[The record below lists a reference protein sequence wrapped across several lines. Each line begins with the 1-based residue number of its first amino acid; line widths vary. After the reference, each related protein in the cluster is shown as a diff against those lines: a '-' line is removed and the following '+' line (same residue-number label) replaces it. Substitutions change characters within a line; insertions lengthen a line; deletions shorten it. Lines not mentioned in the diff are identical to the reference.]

1 MNGTYAY
8 SALVVPDPWL
18 DAPQGGLRK
27 VKSAEKL
34 LDDVLS
40 WHSLDEQKSTL
51 VVTVLEA
58 RGMQPRKGGFVLM
71 VPLITMVPQ
80 TEVA

>member
-1 MNGTYAY
+1 M
-8 SALVVPDPWL
+8 
-18 DAPQGGLRK
+18 
-27 VKSAEKL
+27 KSAEKL

-58 RGMQPRKGGFVLM
+58 RGMQPRKGGLLLM
-71 VPLITMVPQ
+71 IPLFYYGASNWSGLTR
-80 TEVA
+80 A